1 MDTMLTTDLM
11 TVRQVALLF
20 HLGERSVLS
29 RIKDGRLT
37 AHKMEGGK
45 QWLIRREDALAA
57 LQGRP
62 APHDRSAPTN
72 RPGVVQAGDDPMHTG
87 PGAGIIRRTHTPEGR
102 ARALAALDRL
112 LDGDEDEQRRAW
124 EHLQRIGPASAVQ
137 FRRWD
142 VETGERRE
150 EGEDQ

>member
-1 MDTMLTTDLM
+1 MNTLIATDLM

-29 RIKDGRLT
+29 RIKDGRLP

-62 APHDRSAPTN
+62 TPYDAAPPTDH
-72 RPGVVQAGDDPMHTG
+72 PGVVRAGDDPMHAE

-102 ARALAALDRL
+102 AHAIAMLHRLREGDIEEQTEAWEFLKTALDKDRL
-112 LDGDEDEQRRAW
+112 SSRTLFAEQGT
-124 EHLQRIGPASAVQ
+124 EEQG
-137 FRRWD
+137 
-142 VETGERRE
+142 ETA
-150 EGEDQ
+150 